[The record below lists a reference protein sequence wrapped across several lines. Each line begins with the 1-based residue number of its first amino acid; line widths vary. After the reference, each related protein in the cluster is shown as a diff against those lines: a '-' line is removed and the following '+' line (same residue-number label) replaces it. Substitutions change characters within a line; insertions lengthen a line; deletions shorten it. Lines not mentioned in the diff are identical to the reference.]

1 MVKKKGKSG
10 RTSLKQKYKIKK
22 RVAEHHRKQKK
33 EAKKNPTT
41 GRKIKDPGIPN
52 SLPFKEEVLAEIAFA
67 KKRNED
73 RKVLAK
79 EKRRAEMMKRRG
91 LTPDGQTLEGL
102 VSGAEKSQEEFQKGE
117 AGKVVEEHQ
126 DEDAAV
132 RHGQSSRR
140 AYFRELKKVVE
151 TADVILEVLDAR
163 DPLGSRAQAVE
174 AAVLSKASK
183 KLVLV
188 LNKVDLVPKE
198 VVAKWLKHLRRSFPA
213 IAFKASTQENSSS
226 IKQTKGSADKAADG
240 MLGRSG
246 AVGTEA
252 LMGVLKNYCRSLN
265 LKTAITVGVI
275 GYPNVGKSSLI
286 NSLKRSKA
294 VGVSATPGFTKS
306 MQEIHLDKTVKL
318 LDCPGIVFD
327 DSDAGATL
335 LRNCVDAEAMTDPT
349 PAVAAVLQRC
359 APEQLMQVYSI
370 PRFNP
375 DDSFAFLSLVARKI
389 GKLKKGG
396 VPDRVQA
403 AKVVLRDWNTGRV
416 PFFTLPPEEDNGGGA
431 EGAKAAEAVF
441 VEGFGKEFDVEAGD
455 AEVLGGLP
463 DRDAMD
469 FVTVEAGEVAKG
481 KSWAEQEK
489 EQEQEKAGEGGAGA
503 MDEEEEE
510 VEQEDGD
517 ESMEEQES
525 DDDDDDDDET
535 ATTSNMTEAVAV
547 DGKKDKR
554 AAPKAALDAMLA
566 GEAAINPQVNRSL
579 KKARKADRKKTRRE
593 MKRASLSPGK
603 GKDGGE
609 VGGAYD
615 FSRDFYAGGGAGKG
629 GDGRELSDDDEL

>member
-67 KKRNED
+67 KKRVED

-102 VSGAEKSQEEFQKGE
+102 VSGAEKSQEEFQKVE
-117 AGKVVEEHQ
+117 SGKVVAEHQ
-126 DEDAAV
+126 DEDASV

-240 MLGRSG
+240 MLNRSG

-306 MQEIHLDKTVKL
+306 MQEINLDKTVKL

-349 PAVAAVLQRC
+349 PAVAAVLKRC
-359 APEQLMQVYSI
+359 APAQLMQQVYSI
-370 PRFNP
+370 PRFDP
-375 DDSFAFLSLVARKI
+375 DDAFAFLSLVARKI

-416 PFFTLPPEEDNGGGA
+416 PFFTVPPEDGNGGGA
-431 EGAKAAEAVF
+431 AGAKAAEAMF
-441 VEGFGKEFDVEAGD
+441 VEGFGREFDVEAGD

-463 DRDAMD
+463 ERDPMD
-469 FVTVEAGEVAKG
+469 FVSMEAEEVSNG
-481 KSWAEQEK
+481 KSWAER
-489 EQEQEKAGEGGAGA
+489 EQELSADKDD
-503 MDEEEEE
+503 MDEEDD
-510 VEQEDGD
+510 EDGNENDD
-517 ESMEEQES
+517 ESIEEQES
-525 DDDDDDDDET
+525 DDDDDDT
-535 ATTSNMTEAVAV
+535 ATTSNMTEAVAAPGN
-547 DGKKDKR
+547 DGGKNDKR
-554 AAPKAALDAMLA
+554 AAPRAALDAMLA
-566 GEAAINPQVNRSL
+566 GDAAINPQVNRSL
-579 KKARKADRKKTRRE
+579 KKARRADKKKARRE

-603 GKDGGE
+603 GGDA

-615 FSRDFYAGGGAGKG
+615 FSRDFYAGGEQAAGGGAG
-629 GDGRELSDDDEL
+629 ELSDDDEL

>member
-33 EAKKNPTT
+33 GAKKNPTT
-41 GRKIKDPGIPN
+41 GRKVKDPGIPN

-67 KKRNED
+67 KKRVED

-102 VSGAEKSQEEFQKGE
+102 VSGAEKSQEEFQKVE
-117 AGKVVEEHQ
+117 SGKVVAEHQ
-126 DEDAAV
+126 DEDASV

-188 LNKVDLVPKE
+188 LNKVDLVPKD

-213 IAFKASTQENSSS
+213 IAFKASTQESSSS

-240 MLGRSG
+240 MLNRSG

-349 PAVAAVLQRC
+349 PAVAAVLKRC
-359 APEQLMQVYSI
+359 APAQLMQVYSI
-370 PRFNP
+370 PRFDP
-375 DDSFAFLSLVARKI
+375 DDAFAFLSLVARKI

-416 PFFTLPPEEDNGGGA
+416 PFFTVPPEDGNGGGA
-431 EGAKAAEAVF
+431 AGAKAAEAMF
-441 VEGFGKEFDVEAGD
+441 VEGFGREFDVEAGD

-463 DRDAMD
+463 ERDPMD
-469 FVTVEAGEVAKG
+469 FVSMEAEEVSNG
-481 KSWAEQEK
+481 KSWAER
-489 EQEQEKAGEGGAGA
+489 EQELSADNDG
-503 MDEEEEE
+503 MDEDDD
-510 VEQEDGD
+510 EDGNKNDD
-517 ESMEEQES
+517 ESIEEQES
-525 DDDDDDDDET
+525 DDDDDDT
-535 ATTSNMTEAVAV
+535 ATTSNMTEAVAAPGN
-547 DGKKDKR
+547 DGGKNDKR
-554 AAPKAALDAMLA
+554 AAPRAALDAMLA
-566 GEAAINPQVNRSL
+566 GDAAINPQVNRSL
-579 KKARKADRKKTRRE
+579 KKTRKADKKKARRE

-603 GKDGGE
+603 GGE
-609 VGGAYD
+609 AVGGAYD
-615 FSRDFYAGGGAGKG
+615 FSRDFYAGGEQAAGGGAG
-629 GDGRELSDDDEL
+629 ELSDDDEL